1 MAEFNVKTDFL
12 AAGDGV
18 TVDSAAF
25 NNAVTALNAAGGG
38 TLLVPAGTYV
48 ISDVRL
54 GSNITV
60 CGAGRARPCSSW
72 TRPPR
77 RERWSAGSPR
87 PAASP
92 PPPTWCCVT

>member
-1 MAEFNVKTDFL
+1 MFNVKTEFL
-12 AAGDGV
+12 AAGGGV

-25 NNAVTALNAAGGG
+25 NNAVIALNAAGGG

-48 ISDVRL
+48 MSNVTF

-60 CGAGRARPCSSW
+60 RGAGTGATVFSW

-77 RERWSAGSPR
+77 RGRWSAGSPGQPSHR
-87 PAASP
+87 HLQRGAA
-92 PPPTWCCVT
+92 